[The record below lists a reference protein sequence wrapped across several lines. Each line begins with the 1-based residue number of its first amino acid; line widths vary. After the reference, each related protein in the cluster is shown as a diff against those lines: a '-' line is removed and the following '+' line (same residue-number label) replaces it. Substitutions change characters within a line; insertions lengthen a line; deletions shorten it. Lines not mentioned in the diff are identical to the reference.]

1 VAWSCFEMVKKVLIA
16 NRGEIALRIMRA
28 CRDLDIPSVLVYSEA
43 DRESLPVRLADESVC
58 IGPGPSSKSY
68 LSVPNI
74 ISAALITGCD
84 AVHPG
89 YGFLAEDRYFAEI
102 CGQYNLTFV
111 GPTADSIARVGNKAE
126 ARREMAAAG
135 LPILP
140 GTDGPVASLEEAL
153 AAAREIGY
161 PVILKAAAGGGGRG
175 MYGAANER
183 ELTQGYNP
191 ARLEARASF
200 DNDEIYVERY
210 LERCRHVE
218 VQVLGDQDGAIVHL
232 AERECSIQRRHQ
244 KIIEEAPGTSIDADL
259 RRRLGEAAI
268 AGATALRILNAGTL
282 EFLVDGDGNF
292 YFMEMNTRVQVE
304 HGVTELVTG
313 VDIVKEQICIAGGA
327 PLSFGQSDVQ
337 VRGHALE
344 CRINAETGPD
354 FRPAT
359 GTIRELLLPG
369 GPGVRVDTHLYTGYA
384 LPAHYDSLLA
394 KIMVHAPS
402 RPEAIARMQRALKE
416 TRIDGVSTTLL
427 FLQRVMEDPIF
438 RSGDVYTDYVAKKNN
453 EESQTTRTP
462 LGV

>member
-1 VAWSCFEMVKKVLIA
+1 MVKKLLIA

-28 CRDLDIPSVLVYSEA
+28 CRDLDLPFVVVYSEA
-43 DRESLPVRLADESVC
+43 DRDSLPVRLSDETVC

-68 LSVPNI
+68 LLVPNI

-89 YGFLAEDRYFAEI
+89 YGFLSEDRYFAEI

-111 GPTADSIARVGNKAE
+111 GPTAESIARVGNKAE

-140 GTDGPVASLEEAL
+140 GTDGPVPSLDEAL
-153 AAAREIGY
+153 NAAREIGY

-175 MYGAANER
+175 MYKAENER

-210 LERCRHVE
+210 LDRCRHVE
-218 VQVLGDQDGAIVHL
+218 VQVLGDQYGTVVHL

-244 KIIEEAPGTSIDADL
+244 KLIEEAPGTSISAEL
-259 RRRLGEAAI
+259 RRRLGEAAT
-268 AGATALRILNAGTL
+268 AGASALRFLNAGTL
-282 EFLVDGDGNF
+282 EFLVDDNGNF

-304 HGVTELVTG
+304 HGITELVTG
-313 VDIVKEQICIAGGA
+313 IDIVKEQICIASGV
-327 PLSFGQSDVQ
+327 PLSFSQSDVRVQ
-337 VRGHALE
+337 GHSIE
-344 CRINAETGPD
+344 CRVNAETGPD

-369 GPGVRVDTHLYTGYA
+369 GPGVRVDTHLYAGYT
-384 LPAHYDSLLA
+384 LPSHYDSLLA
-394 KIMVHAPS
+394 KIMVLAPT
-402 RPEAIARMQRALKE
+402 RAEAIARMQRALQE
-416 TRIDGVSTTLL
+416 TQIEGVSTTLP
-427 FLQRVMEDPIF
+427 FLQEVMKDPVY
-438 RSGDVYTDYVAKKNN
+438 RSGDVYTDYVARRHN

>member
-1 VAWSCFEMVKKVLIA
+1 MVKKVLIA

>member
-1 VAWSCFEMVKKVLIA
+1 MVKKLLIA
-16 NRGEIALRIMRA
+16 NRGEIALRIIRA
-28 CRDLDIPSVLVYSEA
+28 CRDLDLPSVLVFSEA
-43 DRESLPVRLADESVC
+43 DRESLPVRLADETVC

-89 YGFLAEDRYFAEI
+89 YGFLSEDRYFAEI
-102 CGQYNLTFV
+102 CGEYNLTFV
-111 GPTADSIARVGNKAE
+111 GPTSDSIARVGNKAE

-140 GTDGPVASLEEAL
+140 GTDGPVASLDEAL
-153 AAAREIGY
+153 IAAREIGY
-161 PVILKAAAGGGGRG
+161 PVILKAASGGGGRG
-175 MYGAANER
+175 MYRAANER

-210 LERCRHVE
+210 LDRCRHVE
-218 VQVLGDQDGAIVHL
+218 VQVLGDTFGTIVHL

-268 AGATALRILNAGTL
+268 TGAAALQFVSAGTL
-282 EFLVDGDGNF
+282 EFLVDQDGTF

-304 HGVTELVTG
+304 HGITELVTG
-313 VDIVKEQICIAGGA
+313 VDIVTEQIRIAGGA
-327 PLSFGQSDVQ
+327 PVSFQQDDVRVQ
-337 VRGHALE
+337 GHAIE
-344 CRINAETGPD
+344 CRVNAETGPD

-359 GTIRELLLPG
+359 GTVQELLLPG
-369 GPGVRVDTHLYTGYA
+369 GPGVRVDTHLYVGYA
-384 LPAHYDSLLA
+384 MPSHYDSLLA
-394 KIMVHAPS
+394 KIMTYAPT
-402 RPEAIARMQRALKE
+402 RVEAIARMQRALQE
-416 TRIDGVSTTLL
+416 TRIEGISTTLP
-427 FLQRVMEDPIF
+427 FLREVMADPIF
-438 RSGDVYTDYVAKKNN
+438 RSGDVYTDYVAKKNH
-453 EESQTTRTP
+453 EESQKTRTP

>member
-1 VAWSCFEMVKKVLIA
+1 MVKKLLIA

-28 CRDLDIPSVLVYSEA
+28 CRDLDIPFVLVYSEA
-43 DRESLPVRLADESVC
+43 DRESLPVRLADETVC

-89 YGFLAEDRYFAEI
+89 YGFLSEDRYFAEI

-111 GPTADSIARVGNKAE
+111 GPTAESIARLGNKAE
-126 ARREMAAAG
+126 GRREMAAAG
-135 LPILP
+135 LPVLP

-153 AAAREIGY
+153 NAAREIGY
-161 PVILKAAAGGGGRG
+161 PVILKSATGGGGRG

-200 DNDEIYVERY
+200 DNDELYVERY
-210 LERCRHVE
+210 LERCRHIE
-218 VQVLGDQDGAIVHL
+218 VQVLGDQYGTVAHL

-244 KIIEEAPGTSIDADL
+244 KLIEEAPGTSIDADL
-259 RRRLGEAAI
+259 RRQLGEAATK
-268 AGATALRILNAGTL
+268 GARALQFLNAGTL
-282 EFLVDGDGNF
+282 EFLVDTNGNF

-304 HGVTELVTG
+304 HGITELVTG
-313 VDIVKEQICIAGGA
+313 VDIVKEQICIASGA
-327 PLSFGQSDVQ
+327 PLSFRQSDVQ
-337 VRGHALE
+337 VRGHSIE
-344 CRINAETGPD
+344 CRVNAETGPD

-369 GPGVRVDTHLYTGYA
+369 GPGVRVDTHLYAGYA
-384 LPAHYDSLLA
+384 LPSHYDSLLA
-394 KIMVHAPS
+394 KIMVLGPTRA
-402 RPEAIARMQRALKE
+402 EAIARMQRALQE
-416 TRIDGVSTTLL
+416 TVIDGVSTTLP
-427 FLQRVMEDPIF
+427 FLQKVMEDPVY
-438 RSGDVYTDYVAKKNN
+438 RSGDVYTDYVARRQN

>member
-1 VAWSCFEMVKKVLIA
+1 MVKKLLIA

-28 CRDLDIPSVLVYSEA
+28 CRDLNIPSVLVFSEA
-43 DRESLPVRLADESVC
+43 DRESLPVRLADETVC

-89 YGFLAEDRYFAEI
+89 YGFLSEDRYFAEI

-111 GPTADSIARVGNKAE
+111 GPSADSIARVGNKAE

-135 LPILP
+135 LPVLP

-153 AAAREIGY
+153 IAARDIGY

-183 ELTQGYNP
+183 ELTHGYNP

-218 VQVLGDQDGAIVHL
+218 VQVLGDLHGSIVHL

-259 RRRLGEAAI
+259 RRRLGEAATM
-268 AGATALRILNAGTL
+268 GAMALRFLSAGTL
-282 EFLVDGDGNF
+282 EFLVDADGNF

-304 HGVTELVTG
+304 HGITELVTG
-313 VDIVKEQICIAGGA
+313 VDIVKEQICIASGA
-327 PLSFGQSDVQ
+327 PLSVRQSDVHVQ
-337 VRGHALE
+337 GHAIE
-344 CRINAETGPD
+344 CRVNAENGPD

-359 GTIRELLLPG
+359 GTIAELLLPG
-369 GPGVRVDTHLYTGYA
+369 GPGVRVDTHLYSGYA

-394 KIMVHAPS
+394 KIMVHAPT
-402 RPEAIARMQRALKE
+402 RPEAISRMRRALQE
-416 TRIDGVSTTLL
+416 TRIDGVPTTLS
-427 FLQRVMEDPIF
+427 FLEGVMEDPLF
-438 RSGDVYTDYVAKKNN
+438 RSGDVYTDYVTTKSN